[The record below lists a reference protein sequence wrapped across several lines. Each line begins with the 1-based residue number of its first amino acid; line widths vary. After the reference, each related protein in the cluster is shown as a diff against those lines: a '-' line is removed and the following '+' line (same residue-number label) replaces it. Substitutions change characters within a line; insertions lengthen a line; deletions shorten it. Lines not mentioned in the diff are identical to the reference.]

1 MEKLETV
8 KRLVRENNYKNNDIT
23 YKQCQ
28 ELGVT
33 VNRVGLEIFARKLR
47 TMDRAEEVNSHKLH
61 SMAEETRQATSRRTL
76 TFERSSVELGSFNSV
91 SPYASHS
98 SNITHLNQVENRRQS
113 GTFDP
118 AERKREITFELG
130 TIKVREQQLLIELN
144 SLDDVDSAAEA

>member
-23 YKQCQ
+23 YQQCQ
-28 ELGVT
+28 KLGVT

-47 TMDRAEEVNSHKLH
+47 TMDRAEEINSQKLH
-61 SMAEETRQATSRRTL
+61 SMAEEARQAASQRSL

-98 SNITHLNQVENRRQS
+98 SNITHLSQVESRRKNS
-113 GTFDP
+113 SFDP

-130 TIKVREQQLLIELN
+130 SIKVREQQLLHELN
-144 SLDDVDSAAEA
+144 NLAIIEDAAEA